1 MKVTASE
8 IEGSQVVL
16 DMEIEPERVDK
27 AMDRAYRR
35 VASRVNVPGFRRG
48 KAPRVM
54 VERLV
59 GREALM
65 NEAIEI
71 LIPEAYEE
79 AVRETGIDPVDQP
92 KLDIVSAEPLSVK
105 ATVPVRPKIE
115 LGDYRE
121 IRQSEEV
128 PEITEEQV
136 ESTLESLQQSRAQWE
151 PVEREVQSGDM
162 ATVDIK
168 ARVEERT
175 FVDSQGVQ
183 LILNPERPIIA
194 PGVVEQ
200 ILGMKAG
207 DRKAFDITLPE
218 DFSEKDLAA
227 KEAVVEVG
235 INEIKEKHLPALDDE
250 LAKSLGDYAD
260 LAALREAVHKE
271 LEAQVKAQARQN
283 LEDSVLAAVIDQAQ
297 AEPPT
302 PWVEEQ
308 AEALRKNT
316 QQGLSREGLT
326 LEQFLSLSNR
336 TEESFQEELTTSARR
351 QLKRTLVL
359 DAVADVE
366 GITVSDDELNTA
378 LEQSIAA
385 RGGRVDAAERDRLKS
400 NLRSLLRDRKTVARL
415 VEIAT
420 GGAEEKPA
428 EAGEAEAPAASE
440 RQTEEEA

>member
-27 AMDRAYRR
+27 AMERAYRR

-71 LIPEAYEE
+71 LIPEVYDE
-79 AVRETGIDPVDQP
+79 AVRETGIQPVDQP

-115 LGDYRE
+115 LGDYRA
-121 IRQSEEV
+121 IRQSEEITEV
-128 PEITEEQV
+128 TEEQV
-136 ESTLESLQQSRAQWE
+136 DKTLESLRQSRAQWV
-151 PVEREVQSGDM
+151 PVERETRAEDL
-162 ATVDIK
+162 ATIDLR
-168 ARVEERT
+168 ARVEDRT

-183 LILNPERPIIA
+183 VLLDPERKIIA
-194 PGVVEQ
+194 PGVVEA

-207 DRKAFDITLPE
+207 ERKAFDATLPE
-218 DFSEKDLAA
+218 DFSEKDLAG
-227 KEAVVEVG
+227 KEAVFEVG
-235 INEIKEKHLPALDDE
+235 VTDVKEKQVPNLDDD
-250 LAKSLGDYAD
+250 LARSMGEYAD
-260 LAALREAVHKE
+260 LGALRAAVHKE
-271 LEAQVKAQARQN
+271 LEEQVRAQARQN
-283 LEDSVLAAVIDQAQ
+283 LEDSVLAAVVDQAM
-297 AEPPT
+297 AEPPAS
-302 PWVEEQ
+302 WVEEQ

-316 QQGLSREGLT
+316 QQGLGREGLT
-326 LEQFLSLSNR
+326 MEQFLNLSNR
-336 TEESFQEELTTSARR
+336 TEESFREELLNSARR
-351 QLKRTLVL
+351 QLKRTLIL

-366 GITVSDDELNTA
+366 GIAVSDDELDTA
-378 LEQSIAA
+378 LEQAAAA
-385 RGGRVDAAERDRLKS
+385 RGGKVDAGERARLRA
-400 NLRSLLRDRKTVARL
+400 NLLSLLRERKTVARL

-420 GGAEEKPA
+420 EAEGKA
-428 EAGEAEAPAASE
+428 EAGEQEPSSAVESE
-440 RQTEEEA
+440 TEDNQ